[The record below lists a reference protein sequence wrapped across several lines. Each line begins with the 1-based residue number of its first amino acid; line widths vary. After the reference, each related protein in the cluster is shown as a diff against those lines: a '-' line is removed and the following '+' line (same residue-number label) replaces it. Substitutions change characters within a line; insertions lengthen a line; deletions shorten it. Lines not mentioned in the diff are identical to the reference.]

1 MVEVLPIMLPDHM
14 VGKVGDKSLR
24 ELSHMPFF
32 PVAGEVLDELDRK
45 LWEIKVKVG

>member
-1 MVEVLPIMLPDHM
+1 LLKLSEYKLTYN
-14 VGKVGDKSLR
+14 KVGDKSLR